1 MCSQASDSYDRIASK
16 NANSASSGSQRL
28 LGFWGAESRY
38 KKYSCKGPC
47 NRARENRMKPS
58 VRTSFL
64 GTSPSCLPSPG
75 GPFFRTDDRK
85 PRFISGQP

>member
-64 GTSPSCLPSPG
+64 GTRPSCLPSPG
-75 GPFFRTDDRK
+75 ALFFCTDDRK
-85 PRFISGQP
+85 PNL